1 VEANHQYEMIE
12 ITNNPIDIQYVIKSA
27 ERAEAG
33 AVNVFIGTVRSKTGQ
48 RKVIRLEY
56 EAYEPMAVLEIKKI
70 IELAKYKW
78 KLQGW
83 AVSHRVGTLNI
94 GDVAV
99 VVAVSTA
106 HRKESFEA
114 CQFIID
120 SLKQTVP
127 IWKKE
132 VFDGGEE
139 WVSAHA

>member
-1 VEANHQYEMIE
+1 MVVNDKLQMIV
-12 ITNNPIDIQYVIKSA
+12 ITHNSIDIQNVIRSA
-27 ERAEAG
+27 ESADAG
-33 AVNVFIGTVRSKTGQ
+33 ALNVFIGTVRSKTGEK
-48 RKVIRLEY
+48 KVIRLEY
-56 EAYEPMAVLEIKKI
+56 EAYEPMAILELKKI
-70 IELAKYKW
+70 IEMAKEKW
-78 KLQGW
+78 NLKGW
-83 AVSHRVGTLNI
+83 AISHRVGTLNI

-139 WVSAHA
+139 WVSAHP